1 MDTFKL
7 KTTIN
12 CSSCVATVT
21 PILNM
26 LDNIDEWHVD
36 TSTDDK
42 ILTVELDDSDIQS
55 VINALSEAGYK
66 AEPI

>member
-1 MDTFKL
+1 LKTIKL

-21 PILNM
+21 PVLNM
-26 LDNIDEWHVD
+26 LDNVDEWQVD

-55 VINALSEAGYK
+55 VIKALKEAGYK